1 MRRLGV
7 VGAAVLVLGA
17 VLAVSAAAIGVG
29 GGEQARADRPVAR
42 AAQEP
47 VARAAQEKEDK
58 EPCKGGARWPLKVMS
73 DPGANAIKLNEVQT
87 QPVKFMR
94 GLNPPD
100 KLTPI
105 RSEQEKQV
113 YRLPGVRLVKMRHEG
128 DGDIHLV
135 IRDPGT
141 KNGMI
146 VEFPAEQC
154 LDKTRPDA
162 RAMITAARKN
172 LRRHCGTWG
181 KMGDEFV
188 RLKGKAT
195 IDGVAFFDRLH
206 GQSGVGNPPKGI
218 ELHPVLAFTHAR
230 SCRQR

>member
-1 MRRLGV
+1 
-7 VGAAVLVLGA
+7 
-17 VLAVSAAAIGVG
+17 
-29 GGEQARADRPVAR
+29 
-42 AAQEP
+42 
-47 VARAAQEKEDK
+47 
-58 EPCKGGARWPLKVMS
+58 MS
-73 DPGANAIKLNEVQT
+73 DPGAAAIKLNEVQT

-94 GLNPPD
+94 GLNAPD

-113 YRLPGVRLVKMRHEG
+113 YRLPGVRLVKMKHEG

-141 KNGMI
+141 TNGMI
-146 VEFPAEQC
+146 VEFPDTAC

-162 RAMITAARKN
+162 REMIIAARKS
-172 LRRHCGTWG
+172 LRRHCGPWG
-181 KMGDEFV
+181 PIGAGFK
-188 RLKGKAT
+188 RLRGKAT